1 MTWSQFKSIM
11 TQPEKQT
18 NKKVKIKQ
26 TDIIKQIKAL
36 KEVWKFYTVMER
48 TKTAFTWIKVF
59 KKKEIRTFQ
68 GTQKHVMKM
77 SHL

>member
-1 MTWSQFKSIM
+1 M

-36 KEVWKFYTVMER
+36 KEV
-48 TKTAFTWIKVF
+48 
-59 KKKEIRTFQ
+59 
-68 GTQKHVMKM
+68 
-77 SHL
+77 